1 MAINI
6 PQHVVEAFEHDPQA
20 VEIFFIAQCAAAGV
34 DAHNPKTWGEDIKA
48 LAESLRA
55 ADKHHKITP
64 AAADRFLSK
73 LG

>member
-1 MAINI
+1 MTIDL
-6 PQHVVEAFEHDPQA
+6 PQHIIDAFEHEPQA
-20 VEIFFIAQCAAAGV
+20 VEDFFIAQCAVAGV
-34 DAHNPKTWGEDIKA
+34 DAHNPKTWGEDIKV
-48 LAESLRA
+48 LAESLRT